1 MAKKTITI
9 EEQVP
14 GTTDLA
20 PPKLV
25 ATCEFESSGN
35 EDHERI
41 KFAYMEK
48 HFEAA
53 MRKKFKEQIKHFA
66 EPLTSM
72 QKEIDEMKAAYK
84 AATDAESIKR
94 LLQQIEKAKDKK
106 KLLDEKIASYGE
118 YLKNAVANVA
128 KQQFL
133 IWGGIIEKA
142 AEAEA
147 KKQIK
152 KDIQWKKFRH
162 TAGAVIKGA
171 LVVGA
176 AAAGIALSVATM
188 GAATPVLAG
197 LLVGFTSLGAFS
209 ALVKVGADLKSKY
222 NLEKN
227 SLLNLEKDLKEIS
240 VHLGAITSKTTGLPK
255 HLDDASRF
263 CSERQA
269 FIKESGKSLIS
280 LATEIGKLNSSLG
293 TAGDYKAVKATKEK
307 VKKLTESH
315 NKAKEALAAA
325 TARDAEMVDLFA
337 KARALI
343 GELQKIPTVG
353 ARGVT
358 DSVKRYKNMETVI
371 AGMDFV
377 SAVGGATAGF
387 KALP

>member
-1 MAKKTITI
+1 MAKKTVTI
-9 EEQVP
+9 EEQIP
-14 GTTDLA
+14 GTADLV

-48 HFEAA
+48 HFEAE

-66 EPLTSM
+66 EPLASM
-72 QKEIDEMKAAYK
+72 QKDIDALKTVYN
-84 AATDAESIKR
+84 AATNSENLTK
-94 LLQQIEKAKDKK
+94 LLEQIEKAKEQKK
-106 KLLDEKIASYGE
+106 KLDEKVAGYAD
-118 YLKNAVANVA
+118 YLKGGVENVA
-128 KQQFL
+128 KQQML
-133 IWGGIIEKA
+133 VWGGIIEKA

-162 TAGAVIKGA
+162 TAGAIIKGA

-188 GAATPVLAG
+188 GAATPLLAG
-197 LLVGFTSLGAFS
+197 LLVGFASLGGFS

-240 VHLGAITSKTTGLPK
+240 VHLGKIESKTTGLPK

-263 CSERQA
+263 CTERQA
-269 FIKESGKSLIS
+269 LIKESTQSID
-280 LATEIGKLNSSLG
+280 AMTTEIGKLNSSLG
-293 TAGDYKAVKATKEK
+293 AAGDYKAVKATKEK
-307 VKKLTESH
+307 IKELTQ
-315 NKAKEALAAA
+315 NRDKAKDALKKAE
-325 TARDAEMVDLFA
+325 ARDAEMADLF
-337 KARALI
+337 KKTRDLI
-343 GELQKIPTVG
+343 GDLQKIPTVG
-353 ARGVT
+353 TRGVT
-358 DSVKRYKNMETVI
+358 DSVKRYKNVETFI

-377 SAVGGATAGF
+377 SVVGGASAGF